1 MSFLDRVAASQRLYI
16 LQLLKRDAGYSH
28 NQHILAAGLTAA
40 GHSIST
46 DEVRE
51 HIRWL
56 ENAALLAVKDVHGIG
71 LVATINDRGV
81 EVTEGRLSIDGIER
95 PRPGEL

>member
-1 MSFLDRVAASQRLYI
+1 MNFIDRVAASQRLHI
-16 LQLLKRDAGYSH
+16 LQLLEQDAGYSH
-28 NQHILAAGLTAA
+28 NQHILAAGLGAL
-40 GHSIST
+40 GHSISM

-51 HIRWL
+51 HLRWL
-56 ENAALLAVKDVHGIG
+56 EKAGLLAVKDVHGIG

-81 EVTEGRLSIDGIER
+81 EVAKGHLSVDGIER

>member
-1 MSFLDRVAASQRLYI
+1 MSFLDRVAASQRLHV
-16 LQLLKRDAGYSH
+16 LQLLEQDAGYSH
-28 NQHILAAGLTAA
+28 NQHILSAGLGAL
-40 GHSIST
+40 GHSISS
-46 DEVRE
+46 DGVRD

-56 ENAALLAVKDVHGIG
+56 EKADLLSVKEVFGIG

-81 EVTEGRLSIDGIER
+81 EVAKGRLTVDGIER